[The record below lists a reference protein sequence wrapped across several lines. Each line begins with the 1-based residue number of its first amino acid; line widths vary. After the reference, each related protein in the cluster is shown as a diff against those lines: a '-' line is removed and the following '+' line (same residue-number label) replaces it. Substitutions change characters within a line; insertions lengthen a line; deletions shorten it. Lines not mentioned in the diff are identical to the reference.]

1 MSDLLRNS
9 LQYADAEQQA
19 LAQQREL
26 EEAQNAWAPIKGFRA
41 TRIGMDVNANNM
53 DLAAARAGGRTDQAA
68 QLAAENA
75 QLQQRQGMHA
85 PGIERVEDIG
95 TKNGYLRDGLEW
107 FGTQVGSGVASMAEP
122 MAMAAGGALLSRVPG
137 LRTAAPVA
145 AGLGS
150 FAFNQ
155 RQVGGSHYGRIA
167 EDEQAMANL
176 GDQGAYQQA
185 NAVGALG
192 GAAATAAPWIAGRAL
207 GGAALGRAGSA
218 MPGGNFLG
226 KTAFIA
232 GSEGL
237 SEVVEGEVGRT
248 AHTMANPYR
257 VKSGDNSE
265 RLNEGLGGMAGGTL
279 PGAAGAAV
287 DTMALGANRTGEAV
301 KDAAGSVRDLAT
313 EQGAR
318 ASEAAKSAADKAN
331 IKQVFDLGMEKGKS
345 VWEAVSEAGAK
356 AKDFMTGED
365 GRADYVGAFNKA
377 QAEYERFKMDQGERD
392 LLTAVLPEDITDP
405 AAKQAWVDDITQRK
419 DDYLYRKMSELEA
432 QGMEEAGS
440 FLDGLES
447 GDPVVRQTAIEQA
460 SEFLLER
467 NSAAELQRQIA
478 ANQRLMGEGIAKAAG
493 FATRAARKTGEGAM
507 FAGRAA
513 MKGVADELA
522 SKKNKQGTYAS
533 LSEPLTYSAWRQIQ
547 GDPVVEEMGHAI
559 KRAAEGRRVADA
571 TDLDLNIL
579 RRRQASQSRAQL
591 FGEIMAAEAEAEASR
606 QEARRGLASR
616 VQTERSV
623 TNPDGSRN
631 IDGLANYARTLAYE
645 ISDMAESWAGHE
657 RTRDTVRAGTALN
670 VLDAMA
676 KDVRLTLR
684 QSAAPVIQRLSEQ
697 ADPTTKPFFDTLL
710 ERVQRPV
717 NPQAERA
724 ARQSVTDQMVAL
736 LPQEF
741 QQELLRDGGTE
752 MLFETVGAISRGRVT
767 AGKRR
772 EIEEALGAD
781 TVNNLVMA
789 YNGEFATD
797 AGGNPLGETYVDDG
811 LQVMGEGELNDAG
824 EANYVTDDGDFD
836 ADGAMGGEISAW
848 ERSMKEKTAEMGSG
862 PKIYGLN
869 NDSKARTSPFEPS
882 DKPSKEAVDQYRRE
896 ERQRHIGMQQPMV
909 RMPQKRPNLFQDEG
923 YDEQGN
929 PIEHRGF
936 KARVAQME
944 KTLGPDYSIDKRTA
958 LEVMDDRKIPTE
970 DRLALYRD
978 YMQAEMLKKDES
990 GNLSEEDRANY
1001 GQMIDFISSGMEK
1014 ARRNPEM
1021 WASALRN
1028 PRVAMTEG
1036 QKRGSGLVKERGNDP
1051 DAKMRETLI
1060 ADMEDYF
1067 RSRYMAVAERR
1078 IDRDPTSPEAMEVRE
1093 LTDKARKAV
1102 SSIRKNG
1109 EDITKANI
1117 IWFDTDKRDKSGNV
1131 TRVPVRADDLVS
1143 WYRKAKAKGEEYSAP
1158 DDYSNRVRDES
1169 FLKDLSG
1176 ALAAFMDTP
1185 QIKESTVGAPYME
1198 AVGTDGKI
1206 RRHQFNKGV
1215 PPTLQLETSS
1225 YSGYQFGRK
1234 NNRRLT
1240 PGLGT
1245 DAAETKRMAEVELE
1259 SLKQNTPAFGDGGW
1273 KDAPMQEAD
1282 ASNEGTLNPFGDIM
1296 AKFTAERS
1304 KTEHTKA
1311 TERAEDRAIIKAKA
1325 DEARKQEAAEA
1336 RKIADD
1342 YKALRESLI
1351 AERLGNAEQS
1361 PATGHLQARAQAQND
1376 ARRALPS
1383 TEVSPERRAAIEEG
1397 VKSSA
1402 TAAAAE
1408 KRGAPLTGEALRNQR
1423 KHAVAEKA
1431 RTRAA
1436 DERRGGPVTSADPDV
1451 LTLKATRIPK
1461 NKRDDQV
1468 NRKLHREVIAST
1480 IGMENG
1486 PERRAAERFADS
1498 LITDIDRDS
1507 EQTIAEKIDL
1517 EVRSGGGHKVTAG
1530 LGRITKLNAERLSKD
1545 HAALMMTKFWHNG
1558 DPNDAAGREASFNR
1572 GLQGVTNRLRVALAP
1587 EYNPDMGVVGGI
1599 HYVWPLTHLLTAKMV
1614 GDRSKLTPAQS
1625 KTLVTARSAVA
1636 HAIASHPK
1644 LDVAVKMRMLK
1655 NMYPEDQRARITTA
1669 NFMTILNTEAK
1680 TYRALLIERAAKAN
1694 ATEAAAAKT
1703 TAAPE
1708 VAAAEAPKPQSN
1720 PGGAGNGVT
1729 VTAHPSSGYRER
1741 TKYNADSAGLTV
1753 AIAANYATAGE
1764 RLTKSVAGDKYLA
1777 IPLDVAP
1784 EKGGARL
1791 AEAMRQRGTSSLNVA
1806 GNGIYTLSAAGY
1818 TQEVVNQ
1825 HVFDLIS
1832 AAHAAHPISKIVS
1845 GGQTGVDIAGAVAA
1859 KALGI
1864 PVVVT
1869 MPKGFVQR
1877 NAAGEDRRLGQAEVL
1892 RQIED
1897 GATRVR
1903 RAAPKPSEWG
1913 PGGAGRKFN
1922 KQGTAGQ
1929 SLARETLSDISSL
1942 KNAMNSLGFRSSPKE
1957 FSSVAEKLL
1966 VSPDED
1972 VDLFLKQSARGL
1984 SYLLMEGQTGERIKQ
1999 MLDGDYWE
2007 PLRVKVVAK
2016 LRGMGLMRGEAL
2028 VATYREITRMALAK
2042 EIQDRNIA
2050 ARTFVG
2056 RVTQMAKDILSKV
2069 RRLTNTE
2076 QFQDLVRNSLN
2087 ELVARNAG
2095 PIDLKAN
2102 YRKVVFQ
2109 DAVDAD
2115 PQSARVLA
2123 SISRLPGA
2131 MLAGSIV
2138 LATYGPMYRDT
2149 ANMLHDLDIL
2159 VPNRAAAQR
2168 FLVKEFP
2175 NAVQVYDFKTGGV
2188 KIDTYIVPPPGTEVQ
2203 NIVREYGDKGRVQGY
2218 EVVRNGRVVGKM
2230 WNDKE
2235 GEHKSGEAA
2244 TLVDLMSEHKGKAVK
2259 LVPFKVGGKAH
2270 HITVAGADHI
2280 FGKKLEMLRPKDIGD
2295 YRRFVPDAGRKFNK
2309 QGAGKPESEQ
2319 IVDGMVDRMREYYP
2333 DMTDGELRQM
2343 AIDNLDAT
2351 GETSELGRQ
2360 YQAALAAEAEAGQQ
2374 GGMAD
2379 ETSPETPADG
2389 PEGLPEP
2396 PQDTGEGQGT
2406 PKAPRK
2412 PRKKGAGGRK
2422 KPGHEFVAQD
2432 DPPAPSPEQ
2441 TTAIALRVAEP
2452 RATDEDIQ
2460 KARDYVKRVLGDQ
2473 VRADF
2478 EEITGYSGE
2487 WIGAE
2492 DVIKISTLTN
2502 AGILNVTRHEALH
2515 AFFSKF
2521 IANNPKAVDVF
2532 RSLTD
2537 DPRIISRLK
2546 FLLKDEPSAL
2556 EQLADGEERLAY
2568 IYQFAMAGQL
2578 KLPYSPGK
2586 TLMEKVR
2593 KFLRRVFMMVRNDER
2608 AIDLLYAF
2616 ERGEFNTPSAGTRAL
2631 ARHMDQGTWMTKGAR
2646 AIDGFSQWTAAAVL
2660 PAATILQNSASPTAR
2675 KLAGVLV
2682 TNPGE
2687 DGSATKG
2694 HGYLN
2699 DRNMRMRQYNNL
2711 FRGAIDGL
2719 DAGQMTELVEVMQ
2732 RETPDDAVTDP
2743 DVLKARQHLR
2753 VLFDRFHKYM
2763 TKEKGVRLGRIK
2775 ENYFP
2780 VVWDANK
2787 LRENPEGF
2795 KGMLLGKYR
2804 GEIEKIVAS
2813 LEEARQK
2820 WISRAKTPE
2829 DRVLRETTL
2838 PVSAESYVQSI
2849 YDSIIGNEGVDDAM
2863 ARSPKRQDGVLR
2875 PWMSAAEKR
2884 LLDFIKPEDRA
2895 PFMEKDL
2902 IHIVTRYVRQG
2913 VRTAEYTSRFGRTGA
2928 RLARALQTIEKEL
2941 NEAGDKMVA
2950 AGDLKDKDREKWVK
2964 RQYRDVANAV
2974 GAMEGSLGND
2984 VSDTVRKINSW
2995 AIVYQNVR
3003 VLPLALFSSFVDP
3016 LGIVVRG
3023 GEMRDAWSAFTR
3035 GIKSVVGQWGDM
3047 LRDEAK
3053 PKQKDQWEKLAE
3065 LAGVIDSATFSH
3077 LLTDEYASVYLD
3089 GRAKKINEFM
3099 FKANGMEAWNRSM
3112 RISATKTAVK
3122 FMEAHNKGESV
3133 HSKRWMRDLGFE
3145 PGQLPL
3151 DVDGNLITNKR
3162 VMMSQFP
3169 GISGDTAEAM
3179 VEKVHK
3185 AINRWV
3191 EGAILSPNASQ
3202 RPAWGSDP
3210 RFSMFWHLKQFAYS
3224 FHETILKRAVGE
3236 AKQGNVMPL
3245 GVLAWYI
3252 PAMIVADVI
3261 KGMAV
3266 NGGSLPGYMKSYD
3279 MSDWMMHGIDRS
3291 GVLGAGNVA
3300 LDGVQDPWG
3309 IAGPAVEQIA
3319 DSFTNPLQQNIIN
3332 ALPANALYKGAL
3344 I

>member
-95 TKNGYLRDGLEW
+95 TKNGYLRDGLGW

-150 FAFNQ
+150 LAFNQ

-185 NAVGALG
+185 NVVGALG

-226 KTAFIA
+226 KTAFTA
-232 GSEGL
+232 GTEGL

-257 VKSGDNSE
+257 DKSGDNSE
-265 RLNEGLGGMAGGTL
+265 RLNEGLGGIAGGTL

-301 KDAAGSVRDLAT
+301 KDAAGSVRDLA
-313 EQGAR
+313 EQQGAR
-318 ASEAAKSAADKAN
+318 AAETAKAAADKAN

-345 VWEAVSEAGAK
+345 VWESVTDAGAK
-356 AKDFMTGED
+356 VKDFVTGED

-447 GDPVVRQTAIEQA
+447 GDPVVRQTAIGQA

-478 ANQRLMGEGIAKAAG
+478 ANQRLMGEGIAKVAG
-493 FATRAARKTGEGAM
+493 LATRAARKTGEGAM

-513 MKGVADELA
+513 MKGVADELTN
-522 SKKNKQGTYAS
+522 KKNKQGTSAS

-559 KRAAEGRRVADA
+559 KRATEGRRVADA

-670 VLDAMA
+670 VMDAMA

-697 ADPTTKPFFDTLL
+697 ADPTTKPFFDALL

-717 NPQAERA
+717 SPQAERA

-824 EANYVTDDGDFD
+824 EANYVSDDGEYD

-869 NDSKARTSPFEPS
+869 NDPKARTSPFEPS

-923 YDEQGN
+923 YDEQGK

-1001 GQMIDFISSGMEK
+1001 EQMIDFISSGMEK

-1028 PRVAMTEG
+1028 PRVAMTEE

-1051 DAKMRETLI
+1051 DAKVRETLI

-1117 IWFDTDKRDKSGNV
+1117 IWFDTDKRDKNGNV

-1176 ALAAFMDTP
+1176 ALAAFVNVP
-1185 QIKESTVGAPYME
+1185 QIKESTVGGPYME

-1206 RRHQFNKGV
+1206 RRHQFNEGV

-1245 DAAETKRMAEVELE
+1245 DAAEAKRMAEVERE
-1259 SLKQNTPAFGDGGW
+1259 SRKQNTPAFGDGGW

-1296 AKFTAERS
+1296 AKFTAEQS
-1304 KTEHTKA
+1304 KTEYTKA
-1311 TERAEDRAIIKAKA
+1311 TERAEDRAIVEAKA

-1402 TAAAAE
+1402 VAAAAAATANK
-1408 KRGAPLTGEALRNQR
+1408 KRGTPLTGAALRKQR
-1423 KHAVAEKA
+1423 KHAIAEKV
-1431 RTRAA
+1431 RPLI

-1461 NKRDDQV
+1461 NKQDDQV

-1480 IGMENG
+1480 IGMEDG

-1498 LITDIDRDS
+1498 LITDMDRDS

-1530 LGRITKLNAERLSKD
+1530 LGRITKLNAERLSED

-1587 EYNPDMGVVGGI
+1587 EYNPDTGVVGGI
-1599 HYVWPLTHLLTAKMV
+1599 HYVWPLTHLLTAKMM

-1625 KTLVTARSAVA
+1625 KTLVTARSAVT

-1694 ATEAAAAKT
+1694 AAKANAAKT

-1708 VAAAEAPKPQSN
+1708 VAAPEAPKPQSN
-1720 PGGAGNGVT
+1720 PGGVGFKLTPRGPFTPKDQLKADRA
-1729 VTAHPSSGYRER
+1729 TAFIGRGS
-1741 TKYNADSAGLTV
+1741 ADSATNSY
-1753 AIAANYATAGE
+1753 ANDARAA
-1764 RLTKSVAGDKYLA
+1764 
-1777 IPLDVAP
+1777 
-1784 EKGGARL
+1784 
-1791 AEAMRQRGTSSLNVA
+1791 
-1806 GNGIYTLSAAGY
+1806 
-1818 TQEVVNQ
+1818 
-1825 HVFDLIS
+1825 
-1832 AAHAAHPISKIVS
+1832 
-1845 GGQTGVDIAGAVAA
+1845 
-1859 KALGI
+1859 GI
-1864 PVVVT
+1864 PVNAGKYSASDVV
-1869 MPKGFVQR
+1869 FVSAEGVR
-1877 NAAGEDRRLGQAEVL
+1877 TGRLDPDFKEIDRAMSA
-1892 RQIED
+1892 
-1897 GATRVR
+1897 GATIITDPSDSVAMKR
-1903 RAAPKPSEWG
+1903 RHNVGERAVKAHLEKSGYVERKPGEWG
-1913 PGGAGRKFN
+1913 PGG
-1922 KQGTAGQ
+1922 
-1929 SLARETLSDISSL
+1929 
-1942 KNAMNSLGFRSSPKE
+1942 
-1957 FSSVAEKLL
+1957 
-1966 VSPDED
+1966 
-1972 VDLFLKQSARGL
+1972 
-1984 SYLLMEGQTGERIKQ
+1984 
-1999 MLDGDYWE
+1999 
-2007 PLRVKVVAK
+2007 
-2016 LRGMGLMRGEAL
+2016 
-2028 VATYREITRMALAK
+2028 
-2042 EIQDRNIA
+2042 
-2050 ARTFVG
+2050 
-2056 RVTQMAKDILSKV
+2056 
-2069 RRLTNTE
+2069 
-2076 QFQDLVRNSLN
+2076 
-2087 ELVARNAG
+2087 
-2095 PIDLKAN
+2095 
-2102 YRKVVFQ
+2102 
-2109 DAVDAD
+2109 
-2115 PQSARVLA
+2115 
-2123 SISRLPGA
+2123 
-2131 MLAGSIV
+2131 
-2138 LATYGPMYRDT
+2138 
-2149 ANMLHDLDIL
+2149 
-2159 VPNRAAAQR
+2159 
-2168 FLVKEFP
+2168 
-2175 NAVQVYDFKTGGV
+2175 
-2188 KIDTYIVPPPGTEVQ
+2188 
-2203 NIVREYGDKGRVQGY
+2203 
-2218 EVVRNGRVVGKM
+2218 
-2230 WNDKE
+2230 
-2235 GEHKSGEAA
+2235 
-2244 TLVDLMSEHKGKAVK
+2244 
-2259 LVPFKVGGKAH
+2259 
-2270 HITVAGADHI
+2270 
-2280 FGKKLEMLRPKDIGD
+2280 
-2295 YRRFVPDAGRKFNK
+2295 AGRKFNK

-2319 IVDGMVDRMREYYP
+2319 IVDGVVGRMREYYP

-2343 AIDNLDAT
+2343 AIDNLDAM

-2360 YQAALAAEAEAGQQ
+2360 YQAALAAEAEAEAGQQ
-2374 GGMAD
+2374 DGMTD
-2379 ETSPETPADG
+2379 ETSPETPTDG

-2422 KPGHEFVAQD
+2422 KPGHELVAQD

-2487 WIGAE
+2487 WIEAE

-2521 IANNPKAVDVF
+2521 IANNPKAVAVF

-2537 DPRIISRLK
+2537 DPRIISRLEY
-2546 FLLKDEPSAL
+2546 LLRDEPAAL

-2631 ARHMDQGTWMTKGAR
+2631 ARHLDQGTWMTKGAR

-2675 KLAGVLV
+2675 KLARVLV

-2687 DGSATKG
+2687 DGSAAKG

-2699 DRNMRMRQYNNL
+2699 DRNIRMRQYNNL

-2763 TKEKGVRLGRIK
+2763 TKERGVRLGRIK

-2787 LRENPEGF
+2787 LREDPEGF

-2838 PVSAESYVQSI
+2838 PVSAETYVQSI

-2928 RLARALQTIEKEL
+2928 RLARALQAVEKEL

-2950 AGDLKDKDREKWVK
+2950 AGDLKAKDREKWVK

-2984 VSDTVRKINSW
+2984 VSDSVRKINSW

-3053 PKQKDQWEKLAE
+3053 PKQKDHWEKLAE

-3077 LLTDEYASVYLD
+3077 LLADEYASVYLD

-3169 GISGDTAEAM
+3169 DISEDTAEAM

-3252 PAMIVADVI
+3252 PTMIVADVV
-3261 KGMAV
+3261 KGMAI
-3266 NGGSLPGYMKSYD
+3266 NGGSLPDYMKSYD

>member
-137 LRTAAPVA
+137 LRTAAPMA
-145 AGLGS
+145 AGLGAL
-150 FAFNQ
+150 AFNQ
-155 RQVGGSHYGRIA
+155 RQVGGAHYGRIA

-185 NAVGALG
+185 NIVGALG

-226 KTAFIA
+226 KTAFTA
-232 GSEGL
+232 GTEGL
-237 SEVVEGEVGRT
+237 SEVVEGEIGRT

-257 VKSGDNSE
+257 DKSGDNSE

-301 KDAAGSVRDLAT
+301 KDAAGTVRDLAT

-318 ASEAAKSAADKAN
+318 AAKTVEAAADKAN
-331 IKQVFDLGMEKGKS
+331 LKQVFDLGVEKGKS

-432 QGMEEAGS
+432 QGVEEAGS

-478 ANQRLMGEGIAKAAG
+478 ANQRLLGEGIAKVAG
-493 FATRAARKTGEGAM
+493 LATRAARKTGEGAM

-522 SKKNKQGTYAS
+522 NKKNKQGTSAS

-697 ADPTTKPFFDTLL
+697 ADPTTKPFFDALL
-710 ERVQRPV
+710 GRVQRPV
-717 NPQAERA
+717 SPQAERA

-772 EIEEALGAD
+772 EIEEALGTD
-781 TVNNLVMA
+781 TVNKLVMA

-848 ERSMKEKTAEMGSG
+848 ERGMKEKTAEMGSG

-869 NDSKARTSPFEPS
+869 NDPKARTSPFEPS

-978 YMQAEMLKKDES
+978 YMQAEMLKKDEN

-1001 GQMIDFISSGMEK
+1001 EQMIDFISSGMEK

-1028 PRVAMTEG
+1028 PRVAMTEE

-1158 DDYSNRVRDES
+1158 DDYSNRTRNES
-1169 FLKDLSG
+1169 FLKDLGG
-1176 ALAAFMDTP
+1176 ALAAFVNVP
-1185 QIKESTVGAPYME
+1185 QIKESTVGGPYME

-1206 RRHQFNKGV
+1206 RRHQFNEGV

-1225 YSGYQFGRK
+1225 YSDYQYGRK

-1296 AKFTAERS
+1296 AKFTAEQS
-1304 KTEHTKA
+1304 KTEYTKA
-1311 TERAEDRAIIKAKA
+1311 TERAEDRAVVKAKA

-1402 TAAAAE
+1402 VAAAAAAAANK
-1408 KRGAPLTGEALRNQR
+1408 KRGTPLTGAALRKQR
-1423 KHAVAEKA
+1423 KHAIAEKV
-1431 RTRAA
+1431 RPLI

-1498 LITDIDRDS
+1498 LITDMDRDS

-1587 EYNPDMGVVGGI
+1587 EYNPDTGVVGGI
-1599 HYVWPLTHLLTAKMV
+1599 HYVWPLTHLLTAKMM

-1708 VAAAEAPKPQSN
+1708 VAAAEAPKSQSN
-1720 PGGAGNGVT
+1720 PGGVGFKLTPRGPFTPKDQLKADRA
-1729 VTAHPSSGYRER
+1729 TAFIGRGS
-1741 TKYNADSAGLTV
+1741 ADSATNSY
-1753 AIAANYATAGE
+1753 ANDARAA
-1764 RLTKSVAGDKYLA
+1764 
-1777 IPLDVAP
+1777 
-1784 EKGGARL
+1784 
-1791 AEAMRQRGTSSLNVA
+1791 
-1806 GNGIYTLSAAGY
+1806 
-1818 TQEVVNQ
+1818 
-1825 HVFDLIS
+1825 
-1832 AAHAAHPISKIVS
+1832 
-1845 GGQTGVDIAGAVAA
+1845 
-1859 KALGI
+1859 GI
-1864 PVVVT
+1864 PVNAGKYSASDVV
-1869 MPKGFVQR
+1869 FVSAEGVR
-1877 NAAGEDRRLGQAEVL
+1877 TGRLDPDLKEIDRAMSA
-1892 RQIED
+1892 
-1897 GATRVR
+1897 GATIITDPSDSVAMR
-1903 RAAPKPSEWG
+1903 RRHNVGERAVKAHLEKSGYVERKPGEWG

-1922 KQGTAGQ
+1922 KQGTATQ
-1929 SLARETLSDISSL
+1929 RLARETLSDISSL
-1942 KNAMNSLGFRSSPKE
+1942 KNAMNSLGFRSASKE

-1966 VSPDED
+1966 VAPDED
-1972 VDLFLKQSARGL
+1972 IDLFLKQSAQGL
-1984 SYLLMEGQTGERIKQ
+1984 SYLLMEGETGKRIKE
-1999 MLDGDYWE
+1999 MLDGDYWQ

-2016 LRGMGLMRGEAL
+2016 LRGMGLMHGEAL
-2028 VATYREITRMALAK
+2028 VAAYREITRMALAK
-2042 EIQDRNIA
+2042 EIRDRNIA

-2056 RVTQMAKDILSKV
+2056 RVTQMAKDVVSKV
-2069 RRLTNTE
+2069 RRLTGAE

-2123 SISRLPGA
+2123 SVSRLPGA
-2131 MLAGSIV
+2131 MLTGSIV
-2138 LATYGPMYRDT
+2138 LATYGPMYRDA
-2149 ANMLHDLDIL
+2149 ANMLHDLDVL
-2159 VPNRAAAQR
+2159 VPNRTAAQK
-2168 FLVKEFP
+2168 FLTREFP
-2175 NAVQVYDFKTGGV
+2175 NAVQVYDFKVGNA

-2218 EVVRNGRVVGKM
+2218 EVVRNGEVVGKM

-2244 TLVDLMSEHKGKAVK
+2244 TLVDLMSEHKGKAAK
-2259 LVPFKVGGKAH
+2259 LVPFKVDGKTH
-2270 HITVAGADHI
+2270 HMTVADASHI
-2280 FGKKLEMLRPKDIGD
+2280 FDQKLRMLRPKDIGD

-2319 IVDGMVDRMREYYP
+2319 IVDGVVDRMREYYP

-2343 AIDNLDAT
+2343 AIDNLDAM

-2374 GGMAD
+2374 DGMTD

-2396 PQDTGEGQGT
+2396 PQDTGEGQGA

-2422 KPGHEFVAQD
+2422 KPGHELVAQD

-2487 WIGAE
+2487 WIEAE

-2521 IANNPKAVDVF
+2521 IANNPKAVAVF

-2537 DPRIISRLK
+2537 DPRIISRLEY
-2546 FLLKDEPSAL
+2546 LLRDEPAAL

-2631 ARHMDQGTWMTKGAR
+2631 ARHLDQGTWMTKGAR
-2646 AIDGFSQWTAAAVL
+2646 TIDGFSQWTAAAVL

-2675 KLAGVLV
+2675 KLARVLV

-2687 DGSATKG
+2687 DGSAAKG

-2838 PVSAESYVQSI
+2838 PVSAETYVQSI

-2928 RLARALQTIEKEL
+2928 RLARALQAIEKEL

-3016 LGIVVRG
+3016 LGIVVSG

-3053 PKQKDQWEKLAE
+3053 PKQKDHWEKLAE

-3133 HSKRWMRDLGFE
+3133 HSERWMRNLGFE

-3169 GISGDTAEAM
+3169 GISEDTAEAM

-3236 AKQGNVMPL
+3236 AKQGNAMPL

-3252 PAMIVADVI
+3252 PTMIVADVV
-3261 KGMAV
+3261 KGMAI
-3266 NGGSLPGYMKSYD
+3266 NGGSLPDYMKGYD

-3319 DSFTNPLQQNIIN
+3319 DSFTNPLQQSIIN

>member
-1 MSDLLRNS
+1 MADIWAGVGGDQKWRELSNLAPRKLTIKGRNYISVEHAYQSLKSGEFDQDTHDKYTKPWVKIPGTKGTKKQDGWNVRLMEHIMRASFEQNPEAMALLRSTGGAVLTHDKDKGIWKTEFPRILTEIRDGQPNS
-9 LQYADAEQQA
+9 TPGNTG
-19 LAQQREL
+19 
-26 EEAQNAWAPIKGFRA
+26 EAQVTVQEYPVSGYRDRTKHNA
-41 TRIGMDVNANNM
+41 D
-53 DLAAARAGGRTDQAA
+53 
-68 QLAAENA
+68 
-75 QLQQRQGMHA
+75 
-85 PGIERVEDIG
+85 
-95 TKNGYLRDGLEW
+95 
-107 FGTQVGSGVASMAEP
+107 
-122 MAMAAGGALLSRVPG
+122 
-137 LRTAAPVA
+137 
-145 AGLGS
+145 
-150 FAFNQ
+150 
-155 RQVGGSHYGRIA
+155 
-167 EDEQAMANL
+167 
-176 GDQGAYQQA
+176 
-185 NAVGALG
+185 
-192 GAAATAAPWIAGRAL
+192 
-207 GGAALGRAGSA
+207 
-218 MPGGNFLG
+218 
-226 KTAFIA
+226 
-232 GSEGL
+232 
-237 SEVVEGEVGRT
+237 
-248 AHTMANPYR
+248 
-257 VKSGDNSE
+257 
-265 RLNEGLGGMAGGTL
+265 
-279 PGAAGAAV
+279 AAGATVAV
-287 DTMALGANRTGEAV
+287 
-301 KDAAGSVRDLAT
+301 
-313 EQGAR
+313 
-318 ASEAAKSAADKAN
+318 AAD
-331 IKQVFDLGMEKGKS
+331 
-345 VWEAVSEAGAK
+345 
-356 AKDFMTGED
+356 
-365 GRADYVGAFNKA
+365 
-377 QAEYERFKMDQGERD
+377 
-392 LLTAVLPEDITDP
+392 
-405 AAKQAWVDDITQRK
+405 
-419 DDYLYRKMSELEA
+419 
-432 QGMEEAGS
+432 
-440 FLDGLES
+440 
-447 GDPVVRQTAIEQA
+447 
-460 SEFLLER
+460 
-467 NSAAELQRQIA
+467 
-478 ANQRLMGEGIAKAAG
+478 
-493 FATRAARKTGEGAM
+493 
-507 FAGRAA
+507 
-513 MKGVADELA
+513 
-522 SKKNKQGTYAS
+522 
-533 LSEPLTYSAWRQIQ
+533 
-547 GDPVVEEMGHAI
+547 
-559 KRAAEGRRVADA
+559 
-571 TDLDLNIL
+571 
-579 RRRQASQSRAQL
+579 
-591 FGEIMAAEAEAEASR
+591 
-606 QEARRGLASR
+606 
-616 VQTERSV
+616 
-623 TNPDGSRN
+623 
-631 IDGLANYARTLAYE
+631 
-645 ISDMAESWAGHE
+645 
-657 RTRDTVRAGTALN
+657 
-670 VLDAMA
+670 
-676 KDVRLTLR
+676 
-684 QSAAPVIQRLSEQ
+684 
-697 ADPTTKPFFDTLL
+697 
-710 ERVQRPV
+710 
-717 NPQAERA
+717 
-724 ARQSVTDQMVAL
+724 
-736 LPQEF
+736 
-741 QQELLRDGGTE
+741 
-752 MLFETVGAISRGRVT
+752 
-767 AGKRR
+767 
-772 EIEEALGAD
+772 
-781 TVNNLVMA
+781 
-789 YNGEFATD
+789 
-797 AGGNPLGETYVDDG
+797 
-811 LQVMGEGELNDAG
+811 
-824 EANYVTDDGDFD
+824 
-836 ADGAMGGEISAW
+836 
-848 ERSMKEKTAEMGSG
+848 
-862 PKIYGLN
+862 
-869 NDSKARTSPFEPS
+869 
-882 DKPSKEAVDQYRRE
+882 
-896 ERQRHIGMQQPMV
+896 
-909 RMPQKRPNLFQDEG
+909 
-923 YDEQGN
+923 
-929 PIEHRGF
+929 
-936 KARVAQME
+936 
-944 KTLGPDYSIDKRTA
+944 
-958 LEVMDDRKIPTE
+958 
-970 DRLALYRD
+970 
-978 YMQAEMLKKDES
+978 
-990 GNLSEEDRANY
+990 
-1001 GQMIDFISSGMEK
+1001 
-1014 ARRNPEM
+1014 
-1021 WASALRN
+1021 
-1028 PRVAMTEG
+1028 
-1036 QKRGSGLVKERGNDP
+1036 
-1051 DAKMRETLI
+1051 
-1060 ADMEDYF
+1060 
-1067 RSRYMAVAERR
+1067 
-1078 IDRDPTSPEAMEVRE
+1078 
-1093 LTDKARKAV
+1093 
-1102 SSIRKNG
+1102 
-1109 EDITKANI
+1109 
-1117 IWFDTDKRDKSGNV
+1117 
-1131 TRVPVRADDLVS
+1131 
-1143 WYRKAKAKGEEYSAP
+1143 
-1158 DDYSNRVRDES
+1158 
-1169 FLKDLSG
+1169 
-1176 ALAAFMDTP
+1176 
-1185 QIKESTVGAPYME
+1185 
-1198 AVGTDGKI
+1198 
-1206 RRHQFNKGV
+1206 
-1215 PPTLQLETSS
+1215 
-1225 YSGYQFGRK
+1225 
-1234 NNRRLT
+1234 
-1240 PGLGT
+1240 
-1245 DAAETKRMAEVELE
+1245 
-1259 SLKQNTPAFGDGGW
+1259 
-1273 KDAPMQEAD
+1273 
-1282 ASNEGTLNPFGDIM
+1282 
-1296 AKFTAERS
+1296 FT
-1304 KTEHTKA
+1304 
-1311 TERAEDRAIIKAKA
+1311 
-1325 DEARKQEAAEA
+1325 
-1336 RKIADD
+1336 
-1342 YKALRESLI
+1342 
-1351 AERLGNAEQS
+1351 
-1361 PATGHLQARAQAQND
+1361 
-1376 ARRALPS
+1376 
-1383 TEVSPERRAAIEEG
+1383 
-1397 VKSSA
+1397 
-1402 TAAAAE
+1402 
-1408 KRGAPLTGEALRNQR
+1408 
-1423 KHAVAEKA
+1423 
-1431 RTRAA
+1431 
-1436 DERRGGPVTSADPDV
+1436 
-1451 LTLKATRIPK
+1451 
-1461 NKRDDQV
+1461 
-1468 NRKLHREVIAST
+1468 
-1480 IGMENG
+1480 
-1486 PERRAAERFADS
+1486 
-1498 LITDIDRDS
+1498 
-1507 EQTIAEKIDL
+1507 
-1517 EVRSGGGHKVTAG
+1517 
-1530 LGRITKLNAERLSKD
+1530 
-1545 HAALMMTKFWHNG
+1545 
-1558 DPNDAAGREASFNR
+1558 
-1572 GLQGVTNRLRVALAP
+1572 
-1587 EYNPDMGVVGGI
+1587 
-1599 HYVWPLTHLLTAKMV
+1599 
-1614 GDRSKLTPAQS
+1614 
-1625 KTLVTARSAVA
+1625 
-1636 HAIASHPK
+1636 
-1644 LDVAVKMRMLK
+1644 
-1655 NMYPEDQRARITTA
+1655 
-1669 NFMTILNTEAK
+1669 
-1680 TYRALLIERAAKAN
+1680 
-1694 ATEAAAAKT
+1694 
-1703 TAAPE
+1703 
-1708 VAAAEAPKPQSN
+1708 
-1720 PGGAGNGVT
+1720 
-1729 VTAHPSSGYRER
+1729 
-1741 TKYNADSAGLTV
+1741 
-1753 AIAANYATAGE
+1753 TAGE
-1764 RLTKSVAGDKYLA
+1764 RLTKNLAADKYTAIDIREDPEMAGKQLA
-1777 IPLDVAP
+1777 AFMAN
-1784 EKGGARL
+1784 KG
-1791 AEAMRQRGTSSLNVA
+1791 TTTLNVA
-1806 GNGIYTLSAAGY
+1806 GNGIYTLIKHGWS
-1818 TQEVVNQ
+1818 QEQVNR
-1825 HVFDLIS
+1825 HVYNLLA
-1832 AAHAAHPISKIVS
+1832 AAHAERPITKIVS
-1845 GGQTGVDIAGAVAA
+1845 GGQTGVDIAGAIAA
-1859 KALGI
+1859 RVLGI
-1864 PVVVT
+1864 PAEIT
-1869 MPKGFVQR
+1869 LPKGYLQR
-1877 NAAGEDRRLGQAEVL
+1877 NAAGVDQRIGKAAVEQ
-1892 RQIED
+1892 QIEQ
-1897 GATRVR
+1897 GAASLSSR
-1903 RAAPKPSEWG
+1903 G
-1913 PGGAGRKFN
+1913 DQGGSSGRKFN

-1929 SLARETLSDISSL
+1929 SLARETLSDLSSL
-1942 KNAMNSLGFRSSPKE
+1942 KGAMNSLGFRSTSKE

-1984 SYLLMEGQTGERIKQ
+1984 SYLLMEGETGERIKQ

-2056 RVTQMAKDILSKV
+2056 RVTQMAKDVLSKV

-2131 MLAGSIV
+2131 LLTGSIV
-2138 LATYGPMYRDT
+2138 LATYGPMYRDA

-2203 NIVREYGDKGRVQGY
+2203 DIVREYGDKGRVQGY
-2218 EVVRNGRVVGKM
+2218 EVVRNGKVVGKM

-2280 FGKKLEMLRPKDIGD
+2280 FGQKLGMLRPKDIGD

-2343 AIDNLDAT
+2343 AIDNLNAI
-2351 GETSELGRQ
+2351 GETNELGRQ
-2360 YQAALAAEAEAGQQ
+2360 YQAALAAEAGQQ
-2374 GGMAD
+2374 DGMAD

-2389 PEGLPEP
+2389 PEGPPEP

-2412 PRKKGAGGRK
+2412 PHKKGAGKRK
-2422 KPGHEFVAQD
+2422 KPGSELVAQD
-2432 DPPAPSPEQ
+2432 DPPAPTPEQ

-2487 WIGAE
+2487 WIEAE

-2537 DPRIISRLK
+2537 DPRIISRLE

-2578 KLPYSPGK
+2578 RLPYSPGK

-2631 ARHMDQGTWMTKGAR
+2631 ARHLDQGTWMSKGAR

-2675 KLAGVLV
+2675 KLARVLA

-2687 DGSATKG
+2687 DGSAAKG

-2719 DAGQMTELVEVMQ
+2719 DAGQMAELVEVMQ

-2743 DVLKARQHLR
+2743 DVLAARRHLR

-2763 TKEKGVRLGRIK
+2763 TREKGVRLGRIK

-2787 LRENPEGF
+2787 LRENPDAF
-2795 KGMLLGKYR
+2795 KDMLLGKYR

-2838 PVSAESYVQSI
+2838 PVSAETYVQSI

-2884 LLDFIKPEDRA
+2884 LLNFIKPEDRA

-3023 GEMRDAWSAFTR
+3023 GEMRDAWNAFTR

-3053 PKQKDQWEKLAE
+3053 PKQKDHWEKLAE

-3077 LLTDEYASVYLD
+3077 LLADEYASVYLD

-3122 FMEAHNKGESV
+3122 FMEAHNKGEGV

-3169 GISGDTAEAM
+3169 HISEDTAEAV

-3252 PAMIVADVI
+3252 PTMIVADVI

-3266 NGGSLPGYMKSYD
+3266 NGGSLPDYMKGYD

>member
-1 MSDLLRNS
+1 MSSLLRDALGLSVQDQGRRAAEREAASIADMGTIRRSYHSTRIGTDINANNADETS
-9 LQYADAEQQA
+9 LRNAGRHDEADA
-19 LAQQREL
+19 LAQR
-26 EEAQNAWAPIKGFRA
+26 
-41 TRIGMDVNANNM
+41 T
-53 DLAAARAGGRTDQAA
+53 AALQQQQAA
-68 QLAAENA
+68 Y
-75 QLQQRQGMHA
+75 A
-85 PGIERVEDIG
+85 PEIGRVEDIG
-95 TKNGYLRDGLEW
+95 TENGYLSDGLNW
-107 FGTQVGSGVASMAEP
+107 FGTQVGMGVGSMQDPVAV
-122 MAMAAGGALLSRVPG
+122 AAAGSALGRVPG
-137 LRTAAPVA
+137 LRGIAPL
-145 AGLGS
+145 AGAVGAYML
-150 FAFNQ
+150 NQ
-155 RQVGGSHYGRIA
+155 RQMAGEHYGRLK
-167 EDEQAMANL
+167 EDPQALHNL
-176 GDQGAYQQA
+176 GDQGAYQQS
-185 NAVGALG
+185 NLVGATG
-192 GAAATAAPWIAGRAL
+192 GALETLLPGMAGRAL
-207 GGAALGRAGSA
+207 GGAALRGTGGMLGRNTGT
-218 MPGGNFLG
+218 
-226 KTAFIA
+226 KIA
-232 GSEGL
+232 GGMALEGTTEL
-237 SEVVEGEVGRT
+237 GQGEIGRL
-248 AHTMANPYR
+248 AHSYANADR
-257 VKSGDNSE
+257 DTTRDWSD
-265 RLNEGLGGMAGGTL
+265 RLNEAAG
-279 PGAAGAAV
+279 GAAGGSPFSVAG
-287 DTMALGANRTGEAV
+287 ALADRAYGQTARAGEAV
-301 KDAAGSVRDLAT
+301 KDAAGTVRDLAT
-313 EQGAR
+313 EQGTR
-318 ASEAAKSAADKAN
+318 AAKTVEAAADKAN
-331 IKQVFDLGMEKGKS
+331 LKQVFDLGVEKGKS

-432 QGMEEAGS
+432 QGVEEAGS

-447 GDPVVRQTAIEQA
+447 GDPVVRQTAIGQA

-478 ANQRLMGEGIAKAAG
+478 ANQRLLGEGIAKAAG
-493 FATRAARKTGEGAM
+493 LATRAARKTGEGAM

-513 MKGVADELA
+513 MKGVADELTN
-522 SKKNKQGTYAS
+522 KKNKQGTSAS

-657 RTRDTVRAGTALN
+657 RTRDTARAGTALN

-697 ADPTTKPFFDTLL
+697 ADPTTKPFFDALL

-717 NPQAERA
+717 SPQAERA

-772 EIEEALGAD
+772 EIEEALGTD
-781 TVNNLVMA
+781 TVNKLVMA

-869 NDSKARTSPFEPS
+869 NDPKARTSPFEPS
-882 DKPSKEAVDQYRRE
+882 DKPSKEAVDQYRRD
-896 ERQRHIGMQQPMV
+896 ERQRHINMQQPMV
-909 RMPQKRPNLFQDEG
+909 RMSQKRPNLFQDEG

-1001 GQMIDFISSGMEK
+1001 EQMIDFISSGMEK

-1028 PRVAMTEG
+1028 PRVAMTEE

-1143 WYRKAKAKGEEYSAP
+1143 WYRKAKTKGEEYSAP
-1158 DDYSNRVRDES
+1158 DDYSNRTRNES
-1169 FLKDLSG
+1169 FLEDLSG
-1176 ALAAFMDTP
+1176 ALAAFVNAP
-1185 QIKESTVGAPYME
+1185 QIKESTVGGPYME

-1206 RRHQFNKGV
+1206 RRHQFGEGI

-1225 YSGYQFGRK
+1225 YSDYQYGRK

-1245 DAAETKRMAEVELE
+1245 DAAEMKRMAEVERE

-1296 AKFTAERS
+1296 AKFTAEQS
-1304 KTEHTKA
+1304 KTEYTKT
-1311 TERAEDRAIIKAKA
+1311 TERAEDRAVVKAKA

-1351 AERLGNAEQS
+1351 AERLGNAERF
-1361 PATGHLQARAQAQND
+1361 PATAHLQARAQAQND

-1402 TAAAAE
+1402 VAAAATE
-1408 KRGAPLTGEALRNQR
+1408 KRGALLTGEALRNQR

-1451 LTLKATRIPK
+1451 LSLKATRIPK

-1498 LITDIDRDS
+1498 LITDMDRDS

-1587 EYNPDMGVVGGI
+1587 EYNPDTGVVGGI
-1599 HYVWPLTHLLTAKMV
+1599 HYVWPLTHLLTAKMM

-1669 NFMTILNTEAK
+1669 NFMTVLNTEAK

-1694 ATEAAAAKT
+1694 AAKANAAKTTAAKT

-1708 VAAAEAPKPQSN
+1708 VAAAEAPKSQSN
-1720 PGGAGNGVT
+1720 PGGVGFKLTPRGPFTPKDQLKADQA
-1729 VTAHPSSGYRER
+1729 TAFIGRGS
-1741 TKYNADSAGLTV
+1741 ADSATNSYANDARAAGIPMNAGKYSASDVVFVSAEGVRTGRLDPDLKEIDRAISAGATIITDPSDSV
-1753 AIAANYATAGE
+1753 AMRRRHNVGE
-1764 RLTKSVAGDKYLA
+1764 RAVKAHLEKS
-1777 IPLDVAP
+1777 
-1784 EKGGARL
+1784 
-1791 AEAMRQRGTSSLNVA
+1791 
-1806 GNGIYTLSAAGY
+1806 GY
-1818 TQEVVNQ
+1818 VE
-1825 HVFDLIS
+1825 
-1832 AAHAAHPISKIVS
+1832 
-1845 GGQTGVDIAGAVAA
+1845 
-1859 KALGI
+1859 
-1864 PVVVT
+1864 
-1869 MPKGFVQR
+1869 R
-1877 NAAGEDRRLGQAEVL
+1877 
-1892 RQIED
+1892 
-1897 GATRVR
+1897 
-1903 RAAPKPSEWG
+1903 KPGEWG

-1942 KNAMNSLGFRSSPKE
+1942 KNAMNSLGFRSAPKE
-1957 FSSVAEKLL
+1957 LSSVAEKLL
-1966 VSPDED
+1966 VAPDED
-1972 VDLFLKQSARGL
+1972 IDSFLKQSAQGL
-1984 SYLLMEGQTGERIKQ
+1984 SYLLTEGETGGRIKE
-1999 MLDGDYWE
+1999 MLDGDYWQ
-2007 PLRVKVVAK
+2007 PLRIKVVAK
-2016 LRGMGLMRGEAL
+2016 LRGMGLMHGEAL
-2028 VATYREITRMALAK
+2028 VAAYREITRMALAK
-2042 EIQDRNIA
+2042 EIRDRNIA

-2056 RVTQMAKDILSKV
+2056 RVTQMAKDVVSKV
-2069 RRLTNTE
+2069 RRLTGAE

-2123 SISRLPGA
+2123 SVSRLPGA
-2131 MLAGSIV
+2131 MLTGSIV
-2138 LATYGPMYRDT
+2138 LATYGPMYRDA
-2149 ANMLHDLDIL
+2149 ANMLHDLDVL
-2159 VPNRAAAQR
+2159 VPDRTAAQK
-2168 FLVKEFP
+2168 FLTREFP
-2175 NAVQVYDFKTGGV
+2175 NAVQVYGFKVGSA
-2188 KIDTYIVPPPGTEVQ
+2188 KIDTFIVPPPGTEVQ

-2218 EVVRNGRVVGKM
+2218 EVVRNGEVVGKM

-2244 TLVDLMSEHKGKAVK
+2244 TLVDLMSEHKGRAAK
-2259 LVPFKVGGKAH
+2259 LVPFKVDGKTH
-2270 HITVAGADHI
+2270 HMTVADANHI
-2280 FGKKLEMLRPKDIGD
+2280 FDQKLRMLRPKDIGD

-2319 IVDGMVDRMREYYP
+2319 IVDGVVDRMREYYP

-2343 AIDNLDAT
+2343 AIDNLDAM

-2360 YQAALAAEAEAGQQ
+2360 YQAALAAEAEAEAEAGQQ
-2374 GGMAD
+2374 DGMTD

-2422 KPGHEFVAQD
+2422 KPGHELVAQD

-2487 WIGAE
+2487 WIEAE

-2521 IANNPKAVDVF
+2521 IANNPKAVAVF

-2537 DPRIISRLK
+2537 DPRIISRLEY
-2546 FLLKDEPSAL
+2546 LLRDEPAAL
-2556 EQLADGEERLAY
+2556 EQLTDGEERLAY

-2631 ARHMDQGTWMTKGAR
+2631 ARHLDQGTWMTKGAR

-2660 PAATILQNSASPTAR
+2660 PAATILQNSASPAAR
-2675 KLAGVLV
+2675 KLARVLA

-2687 DGSATKG
+2687 DGSAAKG

-2719 DAGQMTELVEVMQ
+2719 DAGQMAELVEVMQ

-2743 DVLKARQHLR
+2743 DVLAARRHLR

-2763 TKEKGVRLGRIK
+2763 TREKGVRLGRIK

-2787 LRENPEGF
+2787 LRENPEEF

-2838 PVSAESYVQSI
+2838 PVSAETYVQSI

-2884 LLDFIKPEDRA
+2884 LLDFIQPEDRA

-2928 RLARALQTIEKEL
+2928 RLARTLQTIEKEL

-3133 HSKRWMRDLGFE
+3133 HSERWMRDLGFE

-3169 GISGDTAEAM
+3169 GISEDTAEAM

-3236 AKQGNVMPL
+3236 AKQGNAMPL

-3252 PAMIVADVI
+3252 PTMIVADVV
-3261 KGMAV
+3261 KGMAI
-3266 NGGSLPGYMKSYD
+3266 NGGSLPDYMKGYD

-3332 ALPANALYKGAL
+3332 ALPAHALYKGAL

>member
-1 MSDLLRNS
+1 M
-9 LQYADAEQQA
+9 
-19 LAQQREL
+19 
-26 EEAQNAWAPIKGFRA
+26 GFKLTPRGPFTPKDQLKANRA
-41 TRIGMDVNANNM
+41 
-53 DLAAARAGGRTDQAA
+53 
-68 QLAAENA
+68 
-75 QLQQRQGMHA
+75 
-85 PGIERVEDIG
+85 
-95 TKNGYLRDGLEW
+95 
-107 FGTQVGSGVASMAEP
+107 
-122 MAMAAGGALLSRVPG
+122 
-137 LRTAAPVA
+137 
-145 AGLGS
+145 
-150 FAFNQ
+150 
-155 RQVGGSHYGRIA
+155 
-167 EDEQAMANL
+167 
-176 GDQGAYQQA
+176 
-185 NAVGALG
+185 
-192 GAAATAAPWIAGRAL
+192 
-207 GGAALGRAGSA
+207 
-218 MPGGNFLG
+218 
-226 KTAFIA
+226 TAFIGR
-232 GSEGL
+232 GSAD
-237 SEVVEGEVGRT
+237 SAT
-248 AHTMANPYR
+248 NSYANDAR
-257 VKSGDNSE
+257 
-265 RLNEGLGGMAGGTL
+265 
-279 PGAAGAAV
+279 AAGIPVNAGKYSASDV
-287 DTMALGANRTGEAV
+287 VFVSAEGVRTGRL
-301 KDAAGSVRDLAT
+301 DPDLK
-313 EQGAR
+313 EIDR
-318 ASEAAKSAADKAN
+318 AMS
-331 IKQVFDLGMEKGKS
+331 
-345 VWEAVSEAGAK
+345 AGA
-356 AKDFMTGED
+356 TI
-365 GRADYVGAFNKA
+365 
-377 QAEYERFKMDQGERD
+377 
-392 LLTAVLPEDITDP
+392 ITDP
-405 AAKQAWVDDITQRK
+405 SDSV
-419 DDYLYRKMSELEA
+419 
-432 QGMEEAGS
+432 
-440 FLDGLES
+440 
-447 GDPVVRQTAIEQA
+447 
-460 SEFLLER
+460 
-467 NSAAELQRQIA
+467 
-478 ANQRLMGEGIAKAAG
+478 
-493 FATRAARKTGEGAM
+493 AM
-507 FAGRAA
+507 
-513 MKGVADELA
+513 
-522 SKKNKQGTYAS
+522 
-533 LSEPLTYSAWRQIQ
+533 
-547 GDPVVEEMGHAI
+547 
-559 KRAAEGRRVADA
+559 
-571 TDLDLNIL
+571 
-579 RRRQASQSRAQL
+579 RRR
-591 FGEIMAAEAEAEASR
+591 
-606 QEARRGLASR
+606 
-616 VQTERSV
+616 
-623 TNPDGSRN
+623 
-631 IDGLANYARTLAYE
+631 
-645 ISDMAESWAGHE
+645 H
-657 RTRDTVRAGTALN
+657 N
-670 VLDAMA
+670 VG
-676 KDVRLTLR
+676 
-684 QSAAPVIQRLSEQ
+684 
-697 ADPTTKPFFDTLL
+697 
-710 ERVQRPV
+710 
-717 NPQAERA
+717 ERA
-724 ARQSVTDQMVAL
+724 V
-736 LPQEF
+736 
-741 QQELLRDGGTE
+741 
-752 MLFETVGAISRGRVT
+752 
-767 AGKRR
+767 
-772 EIEEALGAD
+772 
-781 TVNNLVMA
+781 
-789 YNGEFATD
+789 
-797 AGGNPLGETYVDDG
+797 
-811 LQVMGEGELNDAG
+811 
-824 EANYVTDDGDFD
+824 
-836 ADGAMGGEISAW
+836 
-848 ERSMKEKTAEMGSG
+848 
-862 PKIYGLN
+862 
-869 NDSKARTSPFEPS
+869 KA
-882 DKPSKEAVDQYRRE
+882 
-896 ERQRHIGMQQPMV
+896 H
-909 RMPQKRPNLFQDEG
+909 
-923 YDEQGN
+923 
-929 PIEHRGF
+929 
-936 KARVAQME
+936 
-944 KTLGPDYSIDKRTA
+944 
-958 LEVMDDRKIPTE
+958 LE
-970 DRLALYRD
+970 
-978 YMQAEMLKKDES
+978 
-990 GNLSEEDRANY
+990 
-1001 GQMIDFISSGMEK
+1001 
-1014 ARRNPEM
+1014 
-1021 WASALRN
+1021 
-1028 PRVAMTEG
+1028 
-1036 QKRGSGLVKERGNDP
+1036 
-1051 DAKMRETLI
+1051 
-1060 ADMEDYF
+1060 
-1067 RSRYMAVAERR
+1067 
-1078 IDRDPTSPEAMEVRE
+1078 
-1093 LTDKARKAV
+1093 
-1102 SSIRKNG
+1102 
-1109 EDITKANI
+1109 
-1117 IWFDTDKRDKSGNV
+1117 KSGYV
-1131 TRVPVRADDLVS
+1131 E
-1143 WYRKAKAKGEEYSAP
+1143 RK
-1158 DDYSNRVRDES
+1158 
-1169 FLKDLSG
+1169 
-1176 ALAAFMDTP
+1176 
-1185 QIKESTVGAPYME
+1185 
-1198 AVGTDGKI
+1198 
-1206 RRHQFNKGV
+1206 
-1215 PPTLQLETSS
+1215 
-1225 YSGYQFGRK
+1225 
-1234 NNRRLT
+1234 
-1240 PGLGT
+1240 PG
-1245 DAAETKRMAEVELE
+1245 
-1259 SLKQNTPAFGDGGW
+1259 
-1273 KDAPMQEAD
+1273 
-1282 ASNEGTLNPFGDIM
+1282 
-1296 AKFTAERS
+1296 
-1304 KTEHTKA
+1304 
-1311 TERAEDRAIIKAKA
+1311 
-1325 DEARKQEAAEA
+1325 
-1336 RKIADD
+1336 
-1342 YKALRESLI
+1342 
-1351 AERLGNAEQS
+1351 
-1361 PATGHLQARAQAQND
+1361 
-1376 ARRALPS
+1376 
-1383 TEVSPERRAAIEEG
+1383 
-1397 VKSSA
+1397 
-1402 TAAAAE
+1402 
-1408 KRGAPLTGEALRNQR
+1408 
-1423 KHAVAEKA
+1423 
-1431 RTRAA
+1431 
-1436 DERRGGPVTSADPDV
+1436 
-1451 LTLKATRIPK
+1451 
-1461 NKRDDQV
+1461 
-1468 NRKLHREVIAST
+1468 
-1480 IGMENG
+1480 
-1486 PERRAAERFADS
+1486 
-1498 LITDIDRDS
+1498 
-1507 EQTIAEKIDL
+1507 
-1517 EVRSGGGHKVTAG
+1517 
-1530 LGRITKLNAERLSKD
+1530 
-1545 HAALMMTKFWHNG
+1545 
-1558 DPNDAAGREASFNR
+1558 
-1572 GLQGVTNRLRVALAP
+1572 
-1587 EYNPDMGVVGGI
+1587 
-1599 HYVWPLTHLLTAKMV
+1599 
-1614 GDRSKLTPAQS
+1614 
-1625 KTLVTARSAVA
+1625 
-1636 HAIASHPK
+1636 
-1644 LDVAVKMRMLK
+1644 
-1655 NMYPEDQRARITTA
+1655 
-1669 NFMTILNTEAK
+1669 
-1680 TYRALLIERAAKAN
+1680 
-1694 ATEAAAAKT
+1694 
-1703 TAAPE
+1703 
-1708 VAAAEAPKPQSN
+1708 
-1720 PGGAGNGVT
+1720 
-1729 VTAHPSSGYRER
+1729 
-1741 TKYNADSAGLTV
+1741 
-1753 AIAANYATAGE
+1753 
-1764 RLTKSVAGDKYLA
+1764 
-1777 IPLDVAP
+1777 
-1784 EKGGARL
+1784 
-1791 AEAMRQRGTSSLNVA
+1791 
-1806 GNGIYTLSAAGY
+1806 
-1818 TQEVVNQ
+1818 
-1825 HVFDLIS
+1825 
-1832 AAHAAHPISKIVS
+1832 
-1845 GGQTGVDIAGAVAA
+1845 
-1859 KALGI
+1859 
-1864 PVVVT
+1864 
-1869 MPKGFVQR
+1869 
-1877 NAAGEDRRLGQAEVL
+1877 
-1892 RQIED
+1892 
-1897 GATRVR
+1897 
-1903 RAAPKPSEWG
+1903 EWG

-1942 KNAMNSLGFRSSPKE
+1942 KNAMNSLGFRSTSKE

-1966 VSPDED
+1966 VAPDED
-1972 VDLFLKQSARGL
+1972 IDSFLKQSAQGL
-1984 SYLLMEGQTGERIKQ
+1984 SYLLMEGQTGERIKE
-1999 MLDGDYWE
+1999 MLDGNYWQ
-2007 PLRVKVVAK
+2007 PLRIKVVAK

-2028 VATYREITRMALAK
+2028 VAAYREITRMALAK
-2042 EIQDRNIA
+2042 EIRDRNIA

-2056 RVTQMAKDILSKV
+2056 RVIQMAKDVVSKV
-2069 RRLTNTE
+2069 RRLTGAE

-2123 SISRLPGA
+2123 SVSRLPGA
-2131 MLAGSIV
+2131 MLTGSIV
-2138 LATYGPMYRDT
+2138 LATYGPMYRDA
-2149 ANMLHDLDIL
+2149 ANMLHDLDVL
-2159 VPNRAAAQR
+2159 VPNRTAAQK
-2168 FLVKEFP
+2168 FLTREFP
-2175 NAVQVYDFKTGGV
+2175 NAVPVYDFKV
-2188 KIDTYIVPPPGTEVQ
+2188 RNAKIDTYIVPPPGTEVQ

-2218 EVVRNGRVVGKM
+2218 EVVRNGEVVGKM

-2244 TLVDLMSEHKGKAVK
+2244 TLVDLMSEHKGKAAK
-2259 LVPFKVGGKAH
+2259 LVPFKVDGKTH
-2270 HITVAGADHI
+2270 HMTVADASHI
-2280 FGKKLEMLRPKDIGD
+2280 FDQKLEMLRPKDIGD
-2295 YRRFVPDAGRKFNK
+2295 YRRFVPDVGRKFNK

-2319 IVDGMVDRMREYYP
+2319 IVDGVVGRMREYYP

-2343 AIDNLDAT
+2343 AIDNLDAM
-2351 GETSELGRQ
+2351 GETNELGRQ
-2360 YQAALAAEAEAGQQ
+2360 YQAALAAEAGQQ
-2374 GGMAD
+2374 DGMTG
-2379 ETSPETPADG
+2379 ETSPETPADS

-2412 PRKKGAGGRK
+2412 PREKGAGGRK
-2422 KPGHEFVAQD
+2422 KPGHELVAQD

-2487 WIGAE
+2487 WIEAE

-2521 IANNPKAVDVF
+2521 IANNPKAVAVF

-2537 DPRIISRLK
+2537 DPRIISRLEY
-2546 FLLKDEPSAL
+2546 LLRDEPAAL

-2631 ARHMDQGTWMTKGAR
+2631 ARHLDQGTWMTKGAR

-2687 DGSATKG
+2687 DGSAAKG

-2838 PVSAESYVQSI
+2838 PVSAETYVQSI

-3053 PKQKDQWEKLAE
+3053 PKQKDHWEKLAE

-3077 LLTDEYASVYLD
+3077 LLADEYASVYLD

-3169 GISGDTAEAM
+3169 GISEDTAEAM

-3252 PAMIVADVI
+3252 PLMITSDVI

-3309 IAGPAVEQIA
+3309 IAGPAVGQIA

>member
-9 LQYADAEQQA
+9 LQYADADQQA

-107 FGTQVGSGVASMAEP
+107 FGTNVGSGAASMAEP

-145 AGLGS
+145 AGLGA

-185 NAVGALG
+185 NVVGALG

-226 KTAFIA
+226 KTAFTA
-232 GSEGL
+232 GVEGL
-237 SEVVEGEVGRT
+237 SEIVEGEVGRV

-257 VKSGDNSE
+257 NKSGDNSE

-287 DTMALGANRTGEAV
+287 DTMAVGANRTGEAV

-318 ASEAAKSAADKAN
+318 ASKAAKSAADKAN
-331 IKQVFDLGMEKGKS
+331 IRQVFDLGVEKGKS
-345 VWEAVSEAGAK
+345 VWESVTDAGTK
-356 AKDFMTGED
+356 VKDFVTGED

-432 QGMEEAGS
+432 QGVEEAGS

-447 GDPVVRQTAIEQA
+447 GDPVVRQTAIGQA
-460 SEFLLER
+460 GEFLLER

-478 ANQRLMGEGIAKAAG
+478 ANQRLLGEGIAKAAG
-493 FATRAARKTGEGAM
+493 LAARAARKAGEGAM

-522 SKKNKQGTYAS
+522 NKKNKQGTSAS
-533 LSEPLTYSAWRQIQ
+533 LSEPLTYSTWRQIQ

-697 ADPTTKPFFDTLL
+697 ADPATKPFFDALL

-717 NPQAERA
+717 SPQAERA

-772 EIEEALGAD
+772 EIEEALGTD
-781 TVNNLVMA
+781 TVNKLVMA

-824 EANYVTDDGDFD
+824 EANYVSDDGEYD

-862 PKIYGLN
+862 SKIYGLN
-869 NDSKARTSPFEPS
+869 NDPKARTSPFEPS

-978 YMQAEMLKKDES
+978 YMQAEMLKKDEN

-1001 GQMIDFISSGMEK
+1001 EQMIDFISSGMEK

-1028 PRVAMTEG
+1028 PRVAMTEE

-1078 IDRDPTSPEAMEVRE
+1078 IDRDPTSPEAMEVRD

-1158 DDYSNRVRDES
+1158 DDYSNRTRNEL

-1176 ALAAFMDTP
+1176 ALAAFVNVP
-1185 QIKESTVGAPYME
+1185 QIKESTVGGPYME

-1206 RRHQFNKGV
+1206 RRHQFNEGI

-1225 YSGYQFGRK
+1225 YSDYQYGRK

-1245 DAAETKRMAEVELE
+1245 DAAEAKRMAEVALE

-1296 AKFTAERS
+1296 AKFTAEQS
-1304 KTEHTKA
+1304 KTEYTKA
-1311 TERAEDRAIIKAKA
+1311 TERAEDRAIVKAKA

-1402 TAAAAE
+1402 VAAAAAAAANK
-1408 KRGAPLTGEALRNQR
+1408 KRGTPLTGAALRKQR
-1423 KHAVAEKA
+1423 KHAIAEKV
-1431 RTRAA
+1431 RPLI

-1461 NKRDDQV
+1461 NKQDDQV
-1468 NRKLHREVIAST
+1468 NRKLHREVIART

-1587 EYNPDMGVVGGI
+1587 EYNPDTGVVGGI
-1599 HYVWPLTHLLTAKMV
+1599 HYVWPLTHLLTAKMM

-1669 NFMTILNTEAK
+1669 NFMTILDTEAK

-1694 ATEAAAAKT
+1694 AAKAN
-1703 TAAPE
+1703 AAPE
-1708 VAAAEAPKPQSN
+1708 VAAPEAPKPQASPAKRGGVADIWAGVGGDQKWRGLSN
-1720 PGGAGNGVT
+1720 LAPRKLTIKGRDYISVEHAYQSLKSGEFDQETYDKYTKAWAKIPGTKGTKKQDGWNVRLMEHIMRASFEQNPEAMALLRSTGGAVLTHDKDKGIWKTEFPRILTEIRDGQPNSTPGNTGGAQVT
-1729 VTAHPSSGYRER
+1729 VQEYPVSGYRDR
-1741 TKYNADSAGLTV
+1741 TKHNADAAGATV
-1753 AIAANYATAGE
+1753 AVAADFTTAGE
-1764 RLTKSVAGDKYLA
+1764 RLTKNLAADKYTAIDIREDPEMAGKQLA
-1777 IPLDVAP
+1777 AFMAN
-1784 EKGGARL
+1784 KG
-1791 AEAMRQRGTSSLNVA
+1791 TTTLNVA
-1806 GNGIYTLSAAGY
+1806 GNGIYTLIKHGWS
-1818 TQEVVNQ
+1818 QEQVNR
-1825 HVFDLIS
+1825 HVYNLLA
-1832 AAHAAHPISKIVS
+1832 AAHAERPITKIVS
-1845 GGQTGVDIAGAVAA
+1845 GGQTGVDIAGAIAA
-1859 KALGI
+1859 RVLGI
-1864 PVVVT
+1864 PAEIT
-1869 MPKGFVQR
+1869 LPKGYLQR
-1877 NAAGEDRRLGQAEVL
+1877 NAAGVDQRIGKAAVEQ
-1892 RQIED
+1892 QIEQ
-1897 GATRVR
+1897 GA
-1903 RAAPKPSEWG
+1903 A
-1913 PGGAGRKFN
+1913 
-1922 KQGTAGQ
+1922 
-1929 SLARETLSDISSL
+1929 SLSSRGDQKL
-1942 KNAMNSLGFRSSPKE
+1942 K
-1957 FSSVAEKLL
+1957 
-1966 VSPDED
+1966 
-1972 VDLFLKQSARGL
+1972 
-1984 SYLLMEGQTGERIKQ
+1984 
-1999 MLDGDYWE
+1999 
-2007 PLRVKVVAK
+2007 
-2016 LRGMGLMRGEAL
+2016 
-2028 VATYREITRMALAK
+2028 
-2042 EIQDRNIA
+2042 
-2050 ARTFVG
+2050 
-2056 RVTQMAKDILSKV
+2056 
-2069 RRLTNTE
+2069 
-2076 QFQDLVRNSLN
+2076 
-2087 ELVARNAG
+2087 
-2095 PIDLKAN
+2095 
-2102 YRKVVFQ
+2102 
-2109 DAVDAD
+2109 
-2115 PQSARVLA
+2115 
-2123 SISRLPGA
+2123 
-2131 MLAGSIV
+2131 
-2138 LATYGPMYRDT
+2138 
-2149 ANMLHDLDIL
+2149 
-2159 VPNRAAAQR
+2159 
-2168 FLVKEFP
+2168 
-2175 NAVQVYDFKTGGV
+2175 
-2188 KIDTYIVPPPGTEVQ
+2188 
-2203 NIVREYGDKGRVQGY
+2203 
-2218 EVVRNGRVVGKM
+2218 
-2230 WNDKE
+2230 
-2235 GEHKSGEAA
+2235 
-2244 TLVDLMSEHKGKAVK
+2244 
-2259 LVPFKVGGKAH
+2259 
-2270 HITVAGADHI
+2270 
-2280 FGKKLEMLRPKDIGD
+2280 MLRPKDIGD
-2295 YRRFVPDAGRKFNK
+2295 YRRFVPDVGRKFNK

-2319 IVDGMVDRMREYYP
+2319 IVDGVVGRMREYYP

-2343 AIDNLDAT
+2343 AIDNLNAM

-2374 GGMAD
+2374 DGMTD
-2379 ETSPETPADG
+2379 ETSPETPTDG

-2422 KPGHEFVAQD
+2422 KPGHELVAQD

-2487 WIGAE
+2487 WIEAE

-2502 AGILNVTRHEALH
+2502 AGILSVTRHEALH

-2521 IANNPKAVDVF
+2521 VANNPKAVAVF

-2537 DPRIISRLK
+2537 DPRIISRLEY
-2546 FLLKDEPSAL
+2546 LLRDEPAAL

-2631 ARHMDQGTWMTKGAR
+2631 ARHLDQGTWMTKGAR

-2675 KLAGVLV
+2675 KLARVLV

-2687 DGSATKG
+2687 DGSAAKG

-2780 VVWDANK
+2780 VVWDTNK

-2838 PVSAESYVQSI
+2838 PVSAETYVQSI

-2863 ARSPKRQDGVLR
+2863 ARTPKRQDGVLR

-2884 LLDFIKPEDRA
+2884 LLDFIQPEDRA

-2928 RLARALQTIEKEL
+2928 RLARTLQTIEKEL

-2950 AGDLKDKDREKWVK
+2950 AGDLKAKDREKWVK

-3016 LGIVVRG
+3016 LGIVVNG

-3053 PKQKDQWEKLAE
+3053 PKQKDHWEKLAE

-3077 LLTDEYASVYLD
+3077 LLADEYASVYLD

-3133 HSKRWMRDLGFE
+3133 HSERWMRNLGFE

-3169 GISGDTAEAM
+3169 GISEDTAEAM

-3252 PAMIVADVI
+3252 PMMITSDVI
-3261 KGMAV
+3261 KGMMI
-3266 NGGSLPGYMKSYD
+3266 NGGSLPDYMKGYD
-3279 MSDWMMHGIDRS
+3279 MSDWLMHGVDRS
-3291 GVLGAGNVA
+3291 GALGAGNVA

-3332 ALPANALYKGAL
+3332 ALPANALYKGML